1 MGYIKLRVI
10 MSIKLEYVLRR
21 NKSDLRTFI
30 KKNKLTS
37 YLVLLEYCLTRR
49 FIPCTEEDYNQIVKV
64 KLEIKNEPAVDR
76 EVSKTQKPK
85 KRRNSRKKKSD
96 TPKLS
101 NRIDKR

>member
-1 MGYIKLRVI
+1 

-21 NKSDLRTFI
+21 NKSDLKTFI

-37 YLVLLEYCLTRR
+37 YLILLEYCVTRR

-76 EVSKTQKPK
+76 EASKTQKPK

-96 TPKLS
+96 TSKLS
-101 NRIDKR
+101 NSTDKR